1 MGKLT
6 TVNHHQ
12 GALSV
17 RSHSCDMCLQSIAT
31 CHCLGIGDDV
41 GDICFVLI
49 HPVYDK
55 TQVLVLKLLTLPPVL
70 SILLPLTPWAQQQ
83 TSANFINHLKT
94 MIRLLLLALLACYSC
109 CCTLVTI
116 QMATNS

>member
-1 MGKLT
+1 MYIYLQMVQQLKHGLYGEVTVMGKLT

-12 GALSV
+12 GAMSV
-17 RSHSCDMCLQSIAT
+17 RSHSCDMCLQGIGT

-55 TQVLVLKLLTLPPVL
+55 TQVFVLILLTLPPVL
-70 SILLPLTPWAQQQ
+70 SILLPLTPGAQQQ
-83 TSANFINHLKT
+83 TSAKF
-94 MIRLLLLALLACYSC
+94 Y
-109 CCTLVTI
+109 
-116 QMATNS
+116 